1 MPPSNSFM
9 TILMKTAPTV
19 SFIVPTYCA
28 EQFLSNCINSIFSID
43 IDKEIILVND
53 GSTDNTGK
61 IIDEYTRQYD
71 FIHAYHQ
78 ANQGASAARNF
89 ALDQATG
96 KWIAFVDADDVVIN
110 EANLPRLI
118 ALADQQ
124 SVDVIKGLY
133 LFSSDRDSPSIKP
146 PVLDGV
152 VDEHQA
158 VTVSG
163 RAFLEKC
170 IGVHRFQTNNSFLIR
185 RATIEKFGLRFDPA
199 QFIGEDVLFFYQL
212 FSDDIKVMEVP
223 FVFYHYQKRAVSLSN
238 PGFTVLDL
246 KYVRSRSRLLDSLL
260 AVAKARN
267 HLHSA
272 YIRYKLLDIQV
283 SISKNYYDALKLGY
297 PLEKANAE
305 PFFKYVLKP
314 DDYAKAEALQDKI
327 IQSQYKAYCEKVDP

>member
-1 MPPSNSFM
+1 MAS
-9 TILMKTAPTV
+9 PT
-19 SFIVPTYCA
+19 
-28 EQFLSNCINSIFSID
+28 
-43 IDKEIILVND
+43 DKEIIVIDN
-53 GSTDNTGK
+53 GSTDDTGR
-61 IIDEYTRQYD
+61 IIDDYAHEHACIR
-71 FIHAYHQ
+71 AYHQ
-78 ANQGASAARNF
+78 ANIGAGATRNH
-89 ALDQATG
+89 ALDIATD
-96 KWIAFVDADDVVIN
+96 KWIIFVDADDVVFN
-110 EANLPRLI
+110 EANLNALS

-133 LFSSDRDSPSIKP
+133 LFSSDVDSPSIKP

-152 VDEHQA
+152 VDKHQA

-212 FSDDIKVMEVP
+212 FSDEIKVMEVP
-223 FVFYHYQKRAVSLSN
+223 FLFYHYQKRAVSLSN
-238 PGFTVLDL
+238 PGYTVLDL
-246 KYVRSRSRLLDSLL
+246 KYVRSRARLLDSLL
-260 AVAKARN
+260 TIAKARN
-267 HLHSA
+267 LLQST
-272 YIRYKLLDIQV
+272 YIRYKQLDIQL

-314 DDYAKAEALQDKI
+314 DDYAKAKSYNEQLIHEQTEQGYNYNYNNQANQ
-327 IQSQYKAYCEKVDP
+327 

>member
-1 MPPSNSFM
+1 MLNTHP
-9 TILMKTAPTV
+9 TISYLLPAYNAEA
-19 SFIVPTYCA
+19 FIADCLESLLP
-28 EQFLSNCINSIFSID
+28 IPIH
-43 IDKEIILVND
+43 KEIIIIND
-53 GSTDNTGK
+53 GSTDHTGQ
-61 IIDEYTRQYD
+61 IVTQYAQQHGC
-71 FIHAYHQ
+71 IQAYHQ
-78 ANQGASAARNF
+78 ANIGASATRNR
-89 ALDQATG
+89 ALDIARG
-96 KWIAFVDADDVVIN
+96 KWIVFVDADDVVVN
-110 EANLPRLI
+110 EANLPPLL

-124 SVDVIKGLY
+124 SVDVIKGLS
-133 LFSSDRDSPSIKP
+133 LFSSDADPVSIKP

-163 RAFLEKC
+163 RTFLEKC

-260 AVAKARN
+260 AVAKARH

-272 YIRYKLLDIQV
+272 YIRYKLLDIQL

-314 DDYAKAEALQDKI
+314 DDYAKANAYSEQL
-327 IQSQYKAYCEKVDP
+327 IQSQSNRTYHRSIPLTAKK